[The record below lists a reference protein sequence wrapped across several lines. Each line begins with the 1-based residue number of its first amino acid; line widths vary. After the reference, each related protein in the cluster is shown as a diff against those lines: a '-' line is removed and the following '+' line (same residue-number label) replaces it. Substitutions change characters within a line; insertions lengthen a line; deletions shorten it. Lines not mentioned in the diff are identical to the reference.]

1 MTLIKTRRLV
11 RDLRWKTIKSW
22 QKLRGIHKQS
32 NWGPVFTKG
41 AYQKR
46 CVFNEAV
53 ELLKSVF
60 PSTFFQNFQCCNNG
74 FKFGI
79 RVEKDT
85 IMTLWVYWHVKSLTC
100 FNVYIYAL
108 SIKSCLLFYSFIYDI
123 HFWWRERGNIVFSF
137 MLIFTP
143 QISSYHIY
151 PYFTFHLYFLFYYCI
166 YRFTYVSPFTS
177 IFVLH
182 FCSSFPN

>member
-60 PSTFFQNFQCCNNG
+60 PSKFFQNFQCCNNG

-100 FNVYIYAL
+100 FKRPYLRIIHKILFIILLLYIRH
-108 SIKSCLLFYSFIYDI
+108 SFLVKGKGK
-123 HFWWRERGNIVFSF
+123 HSV
-137 MLIFTP
+137 
-143 QISSYHIY
+143 
-151 PYFTFHLYFLFYYCI
+151 
-166 YRFTYVSPFTS
+166 
-177 IFVLH
+177 
-182 FCSSFPN
+182 

>member
-1 MTLIKTRRLV
+1 VEYT
-11 RDLRWKTIKSW
+11 
-22 QKLRGIHKQS
+22 S
-32 NWGPVFTKG
+32 NPIEDRFFTKG

-79 RVEKDT
+79 RVEKNT

-123 HFWWRERGNIVFSF
+123 HFFWWRERGNAVFSF
-137 MLIFTP
+137 VPIITPKKRLTTFIHIVHFIYIFFSIIAFIVLLVFHLLL
-143 QISSYHIY
+143 QYL
-151 PYFTFHLYFLFYYCI
+151 YFTFVLLFRI
-166 YRFTYVSPFTS
+166 RGLIPFFHKGGRNVMIPS
-177 IFVLH
+177 Y
-182 FCSSFPN
+182 S